1 MKQTLV
7 ISLLL
12 ILTLTAGC
20 MEKDNPPN
28 LIEEDT
34 YINMLAELQLVKS
47 YRQDFAADSSKVDS
61 LTNLIYKKYNVTE
74 EQFRESHNFYQE
86 DPLEQKKRVDM
97 AIERLRMD
105 EVQSDS
111 VRPWEMREK
120 N

>member
-1 MKQTLV
+1 MRP
-7 ISLLL
+7 SLLVG
-12 ILTLTAGC
+12 ILFLSILLTAC
-20 MEKDNPPN
+20 FEEDTPPY

-47 YRQDFAADSSKVDS
+47 YRQNFAADTAKVDS
-61 LTNLIYKKYNVTE
+61 LRNLIYQRYDITE
-74 EQFRESHNFYQE
+74 EQFRLSHNFYQQ
-86 DPLEQKKRVDM
+86 DPVKQKERVDM

-111 VRPWEMREK
+111 LRPWEMR